1 VLLLAVDMPQLETK
15 YFGTLSYEEESVFDF
30 PAGLPA
36 FEQEKN
42 FVFIETPEYAPL
54 VFLQSLRQ
62 SALCFLALPVL
73 AVDPAYR
80 LSVSAEDGASLGLD
94 RGREPAPG
102 DGILALALVSL
113 RDGFPPTANLMAPIV
128 VNIQN
133 RRALQGIRADRVY
146 SYRHPVAAAENCEGV
161 C

>member
-1 VLLLAVDMPQLETK
+1 VLLLAVDMPQLDTK
-15 YFGTLSYEEESVFDF
+15 YFGTLTYEDLSVFNF

-42 FVFIETPEYAPL
+42 FVVIETAEYAPL

-62 SALCFLALPVL
+62 ASLCFLALPVL
-73 AVDPAYR
+73 AVDPSYHLA
-80 LSVSAEDGASLGLD
+80 VSAEDRVSLGLD
-94 RGREPAPG
+94 PGRDPKPG
-102 DGILALALVSL
+102 DGVLALALVSM

-128 VNIQN
+128 VNVQN
-133 RRALQGIRADRVY
+133 RRALQAIRVDRVY
-146 SYRHPVAAAENCEGV
+146 SHQHPISAADQCEGV